1 MMKYEIVCGH
11 WTVHADGVKTV
22 LYVGKDE
29 KGLIQPRRRRFR
41 QLSSSGCSVSARVFP
56 LRQTLRRL

>member
-1 MMKYEIVCGH
+1 MKYEIVCGH

-29 KGLIQPRRRRFR
+29 KENIMHPIHIFFMRKEKEIHVMQPLF
-41 QLSSSGCSVSARVFP
+41 F
-56 LRQTLRRL
+56 T